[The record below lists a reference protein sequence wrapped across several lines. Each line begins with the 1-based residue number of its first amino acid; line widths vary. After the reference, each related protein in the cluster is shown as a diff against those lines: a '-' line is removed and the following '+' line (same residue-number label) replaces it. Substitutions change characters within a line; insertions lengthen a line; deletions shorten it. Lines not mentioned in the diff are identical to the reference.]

1 MKNKLLGS
9 ILIIAG
15 SCIGGGMLAMP
26 IIAAGVGFIGIA
38 SLLIL
43 IWIAMCG
50 SALLMVRVYEFNNQ
64 EDGFNSLTQKYLGSF
79 GNRIAGFS
87 LLFLI
92 YGLTAAYMSG
102 GGSIVSNFLETIFGL
117 SINPQ
122 LSVLLFSVIFGGIV
136 SISTQWI
143 DGATRALFI
152 IKLVFLALLILAF
165 IPFIKGEN
173 LLNMPLEKGLIITS
187 IPIIFTSFGF
197 HGSIPSIVLYLGG
210 NQKKIRL
217 AFIWGSLLPLI
228 IYLLWQFAV
237 LGSLEQNTFMV
248 FLKDDAGLDGLI
260 NSIREMAHNPK
271 INLFFSIFAATALG
285 TSFLGVSVGLL
296 DYYRDL
302 LKEGKLLSLRLK
314 ASLLTF
320 VPPLLF
326 ALFYP
331 KGFLLALSYAALAGV
346 ILALVIPALLYYK
359 AMRIHKLKIGI
370 LQYSLLLLIGILSL
384 SVFVAHFYELI
395 IS

>member
-1 MKNKLLGS
+1 
-9 ILIIAG
+9 
-15 SCIGGGMLAMP
+15 MP
-26 IIAAGVGFIGIA
+26 IIAAGVGFIGISA
-38 SLLIL
+38 LLVL

-50 SALLMVRVYEFNNQ
+50 SALLMVHVYNFNNQ
-64 EDGFNSLTQKYLGSF
+64 EDGFNTLTQKYLGIF

-102 GGSIVSNFLETIFGL
+102 GGSIVSNFLETTFGL

-122 LSVLLFSVIFGGIV
+122 WSVLLFSVIFGGIV
-136 SISTQWI
+136 TISTQWI
-143 DGATRALFI
+143 DGATRVLFI
-152 IKLVFLALLILAF
+152 VKLIFLALLILAF
-165 IPFIKGEN
+165 TPFIKGEN

-210 NQKKIRL
+210 NQKKIRK
-217 AFIWGSLLPLI
+217 AFIWGSLLPLV
-228 IYLLWQFAV
+228 IYLLWQFTV
-237 LGSLEQNTFMV
+237 LGSLEQNTFMT
-248 FLKDDAGLDGLI
+248 FLNENAGLDGLI
-260 NSIREMAHNPK
+260 SSIREMAHNPK
-271 INLFFSIFAATALG
+271 INLFFSVFAATALG

-302 LKEGKLLSLRLK
+302 VKEGKLLSIRLK

-320 VPPLLF
+320 IPPLLF

-346 ILALVIPALLYYK
+346 ILALVIPALLYYT
-359 AMRIHKLKIGI
+359 AMRKHNQKIGI
-370 LQYSLLLLIGILSL
+370 LQYVLLLLIGILSL
-384 SVFVAHFYELI
+384 SVFVAHFYVTITKIGE
-395 IS
+395 

>member
-1 MKNKLLGS
+1 MKNKVLGS

-26 IIAAGVGFIGIA
+26 IIAAGVGFIAIV

-43 IWIAMCG
+43 IWITMCG
-50 SALLMVRVYEFNNQ
+50 SALLMVRIYKFNKPT
-64 EDGFNSLTQKYLGSF
+64 DGFNTLTQKYLGTF

-102 GGSIVSNFLETIFGL
+102 GGSILANFFKTIFKVSL
-117 SINPQ
+117 DAHWA
-122 LSVLLFSVIFGGIV
+122 VLLFSVVFGGIV
-136 SISTQWI
+136 SISTRWI
-143 DGATRALFI
+143 DVTTRVLFI
-152 IKLVFLALLILAF
+152 IKLVFLTLLIFAF
-165 IPFIKGEN
+165 IPFIESDN
-173 LLNMPLEKGLIITS
+173 LLNLPLEKGLVITS

-197 HGSIPSIVLYLGG
+197 HGSIPSIVRYLGG
-210 NQKKIRL
+210 DQRKIRL

-237 LGSLEQNTFMV
+237 LGSLEQHTFLV
-248 FLKDDAGLDGLI
+248 FLQNNSGLDGLI
-260 NSIREMAHNPK
+260 DSIREMTHNPK
-271 INLFFSIFAATALG
+271 INLFFNIFAATALG

-296 DYYRDL
+296 DYYKDL
-302 LKEGKLLSLRLK
+302 LKQDSAIRIQIKS
-314 ASLLTF
+314 SLLTF

-331 KGFLLALSYAALAGV
+331 KGFLVALSYAALAGV
-346 ILALVIPALLYYK
+346 VLALIIPAFLYYK
-359 AMRIHKLKIGI
+359 AMRLHHQKIGAI
-370 LQYSLLLLIGILSL
+370 QYLLIILILLVSMG
-384 SVFVAHFYELI
+384 VFLAHFLESY
-395 IS
+395 

>member
-1 MKNKLLGS
+1 
-9 ILIIAG
+9 
-15 SCIGGGMLAMP
+15 MP
-26 IIAAGVGFIGIA
+26 IIAAGVGFLGISA
-38 SLLIL
+38 LLVL

-50 SALLMVRVYEFNNQ
+50 SALLMVHVYKFNNQ
-64 EDGFNSLTQKYLGSF
+64 EDGFNTLTQKYLGTF

-122 LSVLLFSVIFGGIV
+122 WSVLLFSVIFGGIV
-136 SISTQWI
+136 TISTQWI
-143 DGATRALFI
+143 DGATRVLFI
-152 IKLVFLALLILAF
+152 VKLIFLALLILAF

-173 LLNMPLEKGLIITS
+173 LLNMPIEKGLIITS

-210 NQKKIRL
+210 NQKKIRK

-237 LGSLEQNTFMV
+237 LGSLEQNTFMT
-248 FLKDDAGLDGLI
+248 FLKENAGLDGLI
-260 NSIREMAHNPK
+260 SSIREMANNPK
-271 INLFFSIFAATALG
+271 VNLFFSVFAATALG

-320 VPPLLF
+320 IPPLLF

-359 AMRIHKLKIGI
+359 AMKIHQLKIGI

>member
-38 SLLIL
+38 TLLIL

-64 EDGFNSLTQKYLGSF
+64 EDGFNSLTQKYLGYF

-122 LSVLLFSVIFGGIV
+122 WSVLIFSVIFGGIV

-237 LGSLEQNTFMV
+237 LGSLEQNTFMI
-248 FLKDDAGLDGLI
+248 FLKDNAGLDGLI

-271 INLFFSIFAATALG
+271 INLFFSVFAATALG

-346 ILALVIPALLYYK
+346 ILALIIPALLYYK
-359 AMRIHKLKIGI
+359 AMRIHKLRIGI
-370 LQYSLLLLIGILSL
+370 LQYILLLLIGILSL

>member
-228 IYLLWQFAV
+228 IYLLWQFTV

>member
-1 MKNKLLGS
+1 MKNKVLGS

-26 IIAAGVGFIGIA
+26 IIAAGVGFIAIV

-43 IWIAMCG
+43 IWITMCG
-50 SALLMVRVYEFNNQ
+50 SALLMVRIYKFNKPT
-64 EDGFNSLTQKYLGSF
+64 DGFNTLTQKYLGTF

-102 GGSIVSNFLETIFGL
+102 GGSILANFFKTIFKVSL
-117 SINPQ
+117 DAHWA
-122 LSVLLFSVIFGGIV
+122 VLLFSVVFGGIV
-136 SISTQWI
+136 SISTRWI
-143 DGATRALFI
+143 DVTTRVLFI
-152 IKLVFLALLILAF
+152 IKLVFLTLLIFAF
-165 IPFIKGEN
+165 IPFIESDN
-173 LLNMPLEKGLIITS
+173 LLNLPLEKGLVITS

-197 HGSIPSIVLYLGG
+197 HGSIPSIVRYLGG
-210 NQKKIRL
+210 DQRKIRL

-237 LGSLEQNTFMV
+237 LGSLEQHTFLV
-248 FLKDDAGLDGLI
+248 FLQNNSGLDGLI
-260 NSIREMAHNPK
+260 DSIREMTHNPK
-271 INLFFSIFAATALG
+271 INLFFNIFAATALG

-296 DYYRDL
+296 DYYKDL
-302 LKEGKLLSLRLK
+302 LKQGSAIRIQIKS
-314 ASLLTF
+314 SLLTF

-331 KGFLLALSYAALAGV
+331 KGFLVALSYAALAGV
-346 ILALVIPALLYYK
+346 VLALIIPAFLYYK
-359 AMRIHKLKIGI
+359 AMRLHHQKIGAI
-370 LQYSLLLLIGILSL
+370 QYLLIILILLVSMG
-384 SVFVAHFYELI
+384 VFLAHFLESY
-395 IS
+395 